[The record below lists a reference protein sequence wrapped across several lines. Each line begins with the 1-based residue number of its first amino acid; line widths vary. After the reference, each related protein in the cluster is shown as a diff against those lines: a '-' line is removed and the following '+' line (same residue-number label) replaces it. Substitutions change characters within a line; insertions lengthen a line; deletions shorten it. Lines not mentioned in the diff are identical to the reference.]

1 MCQVIAEIGWNHMG
15 NMGLAEK
22 MIQEA
27 SKAGANYAKFQSWA
41 VKNLKPGPWDADGRR
56 QIYEKA
62 ELDEDKHKHLMKIC
76 DDNNIEFLTSV
87 FCKEDAERVAALG
100 CTKVK
105 IPSTEIANIPL
116 LEYVNVYFNDI
127 FISCGAATFDEIR
140 TALLT
145 LKKSRYNIH
154 TQPGDKIE
162 MPGQYANVTLLH
174 CVSSYPCPFD
184 KVNLPRIERLRNQF
198 GGMSNALGLQFGYS
212 GHGTGIHDAIASLEY
227 GASLIEKHFTI
238 DNDLP
243 GRDNKFAILPHELK
257 ELSTYIRNRW
267 DMQKGICSQYDPAE
281 EEARNVY
288 RGRWQS

>member
-1 MCQVIAEIGWNHMG
+1 MCQVIAELSWCHMG
-15 NMGLAEK
+15 DMTLAEK
-22 MIQEA
+22 MIREA
-27 SKAGANYAKFQSWA
+27 SKAGAQYAKFQSWS

-62 ELDEDKHKHLMKIC
+62 ELSEQKHKDLIKIC
-76 DDNNIEFLTSV
+76 GDNNIEFLTSV
-87 FCKEDAERVAALG
+87 FCKEDAERVADLG

-116 LEYVNVYFNDI
+116 LEYVNLYFNEV
-127 FISCGAATFDEIR
+127 FFSCGASTFDEIR
-140 TALLT
+140 TALLV
-145 LKKSRYNIH
+145 LGKSKYNVH
-154 TQPGDKIE
+154 TQPGDKLE
-162 MPGQYANVTLLH
+162 MPGQYMDITLLH

-184 KVNLPRIERLRNQF
+184 KVNLPRIEQLKNKFSGFPKLR
-198 GGMSNALGLQFGYS
+198 FGYS
-212 GHGTGIHDAIASLEY
+212 GHGLGIHDAMAALEY
-227 GASLIEKHFTI
+227 HIQVIEKHFTI

-243 GRDNKFAILPHELK
+243 GRDNKFAVLPHELK
-257 ELSTYIRNRW
+257 ELCTYIKNRW